1 MKLTKLVIIFFLF
14 LNFQANA
21 NEVSVIKFIDINYV
35 FNNSTVGK
43 KINKDGLDQ
52 RNKKIK
58 ELKKIETDLEKQ
70 KNDIL
75 SKKNILEKNEFEK
88 KVISHQK
95 KVQDYQLKKNKE
107 LTELKQKNIMFTKN
121 FMKKVDQILLKYAEN
136 NKIDLILTRE
146 ILVISNSKLDISK
159 DILEIVNKEI
169 KKVE

>member
-1 MKLTKLVIIFFLF
+1 MKLTKLVIIFILF

-21 NEVSVIKFIDINYV
+21 NEISVIKFIDINYV

-95 KVQDYQLKKNKE
+95 KVQDYQLKKSKE
-107 LTELKQKNIMFTKN
+107 LTELKQKNIKFTKN
-121 FMKKVDQILLKYAEN
+121 FMKKVDQVLLKYAEN

-146 ILVISNSKLDISK
+146 ILVIFNSRFDIFLA
-159 DILEIVNKEI
+159 ILEIVNKEI

>member
-1 MKLTKLVIIFFLF
+1 MKFTKLVIIFILF

-21 NEVSVIKFIDINYV
+21 NEISVIKFIDINYV

-107 LTELKQKNIMFTKN
+107 LTELKQKNIKFTKN
-121 FMKKVDQILLKYAEN
+121 FMKKVDQVLLKYAEN
-136 NKIDLILTRE
+136 NKIDLILARE
-146 ILVISNSKLDISK
+146 VLVISHSKLDISK

>member
-1 MKLTKLVIIFFLF
+1 MKLTKLVIIFILF

-21 NEVSVIKFIDINYV
+21 NEISVIKFIDINYV

-107 LTELKQKNIMFTKN
+107 LTELKQKNIKFTKN
-121 FMKKVDQILLKYAEN
+121 FMKKVDQVLLKYAEN

>member
-1 MKLTKLVIIFFLF
+1 MKLTKLVIIFILF

-21 NEVSVIKFIDINYV
+21 NEISVIKFIDINYV

-95 KVQDYQLKKNKE
+95 KVQDYQLKKSKE
-107 LTELKQKNIMFTKN
+107 LTELKQKNIKFTKN
-121 FMKKVDQILLKYAEN
+121 FMKKVDQVLLKYAEN

>member
-1 MKLTKLVIIFFLF
+1 MKLTKLVIVLILF

-21 NEVSVIKFIDINYV
+21 NEISVIKFIDINYV

-95 KVQDYQLKKNKE
+95 KVQDYQLKKSKE
-107 LTELKQKNIMFTKN
+107 LTELKQKNIKFTKN
-121 FMKKVDQILLKYAEN
+121 FMKKVDQVLLKYAEN

>member
-1 MKLTKLVIIFFLF
+1 MKLSKLAFIFILF

-95 KVQDYQLKKNKE
+95 KVQDYQLKKSKE
-107 LTELKQKNIMFTKN
+107 LTELKQKNIKFTKN
-121 FMKKVDQILLKYAEN
+121 FMKKVDQVLLKYAEN

>member
-1 MKLTKLVIIFFLF
+1 MKLTKLVIVLILF
-14 LNFQANA
+14 LTFQANA
-21 NEVSVIKFIDINYV
+21 NEISVIKFIDINYV

-107 LTELKQKNIMFTKN
+107 LTELKQKNIKFTKN
-121 FMKKVDQILLKYAEN
+121 FMKKVDQVLLKYAEN

>member
-1 MKLTKLVIIFFLF
+1 MKLTKLVIVLILF

-21 NEVSVIKFIDINYV
+21 NEISVIKFIDINYV

-107 LTELKQKNIMFTKN
+107 LTELKQKNIKFTKN
-121 FMKKVDQILLKYAEN
+121 FMKKVDQVLLKYAEN

>member
-1 MKLTKLVIIFFLF
+1 MKLTKLVIIFILF

-21 NEVSVIKFIDINYV
+21 NEISVIKFIGINYV

-95 KVQDYQLKKNKE
+95 KVQDYQLKKSKE
-107 LTELKQKNIMFTKN
+107 LTELKQKNIKFTKN
-121 FMKKVDQILLKYAEN
+121 FMKKVDQVLLKYAEN

>member
-1 MKLTKLVIIFFLF
+1 MKLSKLAFIFILF

-95 KVQDYQLKKNKE
+95 KVQDYQLKKSKE
-107 LTELKQKNIMFTKN
+107 LTELKQKNIKFTKN